1 MPSPNSRKFL
11 YHLFRTSQAIS
22 KKTAMPR
29 MADTRDESLPF
40 QPVCYF
46 IAVLLSSP
54 LIADFATQLWHSR
67 WARFK
72 FWSSDLRFTSASTIP
87 RAFEFNGAGKH
98 LNPKLQIK
106 WYNSIRFDHSVFLGK
121 KSSHPFVKWSPP
133 KILCFN
139 TVFYPTNF
147 PTYWD
152 SKVEKLQAAETVICG
167 PLAHIASLPIF

>member
-1 MPSPNSRKFL
+1 MNL
-11 YHLFRTSQAIS
+11 YHSNLFVTLQLFYSLRHWLQTSQPNCG
-22 KKTAMPR
+22 TQGEH
-29 MADTRDESLPF
+29 D
-40 QPVCYF
+40 
-46 IAVLLSSP
+46 LS
-54 LIADFATQLWHSR
+54 FGR
-67 WARFK
+67 RY
-72 FWSSDLRFTSASTIP
+72 LRFTSASTIP

-133 KILCFN
+133 KILCFT

-167 PLAHIASLPIF
+167 PLAHSASLPIF